1 MYLIKMTD
9 ENGDVFYKNH
19 AYRITWGSWDMAQT
33 YDNRKEALYDME
45 SMPSWNTE
53 CVTELEEF

>member
-19 AYRITWGSWDMAQT
+19 AYRDAWGSWDMAQQYT
-33 YDNRKEALYDME
+33 DRELAVYEANEMTINGDDLVEIE
-45 SMPSWNTE
+45 S
-53 CVTELEEF
+53 F